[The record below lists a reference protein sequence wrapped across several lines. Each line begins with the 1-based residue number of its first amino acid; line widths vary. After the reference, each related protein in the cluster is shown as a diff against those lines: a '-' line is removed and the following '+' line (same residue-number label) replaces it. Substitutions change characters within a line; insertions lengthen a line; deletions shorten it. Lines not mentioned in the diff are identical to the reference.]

1 MRCNQVSIFIERF
14 GEYVPENYPGDVQR
28 ISVYVDDFNSI
39 YAALSKA
46 HALVVN
52 ELAEYEQIG
61 ARANVSTNE
70 FSQSDYKEM
79 HGSIPKQKRNYETD
93 INLEYGDSLYELC
106 LDYVWAFEHSNELI
120 ELIKE
125 SLNCDDMIIRLK
137 DKYELSD
144 YQIRKL
150 SQIRFDMLTRE
161 EYEKCKA
168 KICKIEDWRAKKE
181 TVDIHTYRAESY
193 KKYIKKQCD
202 KVKLRI
208 EELEAYFKV
217 ADNYHEM
224 ILLMEENE
232 EFHQFADSM
241 KEKFGLSWNQCKYF
255 SHMSIRDFNKKNR
268 IKREMELEELKE
280 DLKRYSED

>member
-39 YAALSKA
+39 YAALAKA

-70 FSQSDYKEM
+70 FSKSDYKEM
-79 HGSIPKQKRNYETD
+79 HGSILKQKRNYETD

-106 LDYVWAFEHSNELI
+106 LDYVWVYEHSNELI

-125 SLNCDDMIIRLK
+125 SQNCGDMIIRLK

-150 SQIRFDMLTRE
+150 SQIRFDMLTQE

-168 KICKIEDWRAKKE
+168 EISRIEDWRAKKE
-181 TVDIHTYRAESY
+181 TVDVHTYQAESY
-193 KKYIKKQCD
+193 RQYIKKQCD

-217 ADNYHEM
+217 ADNYPEM

-232 EFHQFADSM
+232 EFHQFANAM
-241 KEKFGLSWNQCKYF
+241 NEKFGLSWNQCKYF
-255 SHMSIRDFNKKNR
+255 CHMSIRDFNKKNR
-268 IKREMELEELKE
+268 IKREIELEELKE